1 MPRERGFSLVELLMA
16 ILVLTIVITTTLA
29 IFTERT
35 RRMRQASD
43 MLLAYQVLAN
53 ESELERRVPFATVDS
68 ATAFSSDLTL
78 IKPLEPYTT
87 AIDVTSPRTGI
98 KEVTMTIT
106 WNKGQREAKL
116 AITRADTGGGNF
128 W

>member
-1 MPRERGFSLVELLMA
+1 MQRERGFSLVELLMA

-35 RRMRQASD
+35 RRLRQASD
-43 MLLAYQVLAN
+43 MILAYQVLAN
-53 ESELERRVPFATVDS
+53 ESELERRVEFKSVAP

-78 IKPLEPYTT
+78 LKPLEPYMTT
-87 AIDVTSPRTGI
+87 IDVASPSTGI

-106 WNKGQREAKL
+106 WNKGQRQAKL
-116 AITRADTGGGNF
+116 AITRADTGGGNL

>member
-1 MPRERGFSLVELLMA
+1 MQRERGFSLVELLMA

-29 IFTERT
+29 VFTERT

-43 MLLAYQVLAN
+43 MILAYQMLAN
-53 ESELERRVPFATVDS
+53 ETELERRIPYDAVAP

-78 IKPLEPYTT
+78 INPLQPYTT
-87 AIDVTSPRTGI
+87 TIDVTSPRTGI

-116 AITRADTGGGNF
+116 AITRADTGGGNL